1 MKYDFD
7 TVIDRRGSFCFK
19 YDGLKEVYGR
29 EDLIPLWIA
38 DMDFQV
44 APQIKAAMQKRLDHG
59 IFGYNQR
66 LPIYYETVINWAKKR
81 YGYEP
86 QEDWIMTSPGIMPA
100 VNLAVMQLTEPGDS
114 VLIQTPVYQP
124 FFSAVTAHNRKLVT
138 NSLIPENGHYE
149 IDFEDF
155 EKKLKEVK
163 LFILCSPHNPVGRRW
178 TDEELFRMGT
188 LCRQYNVPIISDEIH
203 GDLVY
208 NGAGS
213 RSIAALEGMLD
224 NLIVCF
230 SPAKS
235 FNLAGLATA
244 IIIAKNPALRE
255 PLDTMLENLHLYMGN
270 TFGIIALTAAYRES
284 EDWLEELICYL
295 QGNRDFLV
303 DYIQAEL
310 PQLKVNTPEATY
322 LAWIDFS
329 YLGLTDDEVQKL
341 LIEKAGI
348 VLEPGIKYGIEGSGF
363 QRLNFGCP
371 RKTLSLALERMKKAI
386 KEL

>member
-19 YDGLKEVYGR
+19 YDGLKEVYDR

-44 APQIKAAMQKRLDHG
+44 APQIIAAMQQRLNHR

-66 LPIYYETVINWAKKR
+66 LPIYYETVINWAKKH

-86 QEDWIMTSPGIMPA
+86 QENWIMTSPGIMPA
-100 VNLAVMQLTEPGDS
+100 INLAVMQLTEPGDG

-124 FFSAVTAHNRKLVT
+124 FFTAVTAHNRKLVT
-138 NSLIPENGHYE
+138 NPLIPENGHYE
-149 IDFEDF
+149 IDFVDF

-178 TDEELFRMGT
+178 TEAELFKMGT
-188 LCRQYNVPIISDEIH
+188 LCRQYKVPIISDEIH
-203 GDLVY
+203 SDLVY
-208 NGAGS
+208 DGEGS
-213 RSIAALEGMLD
+213 LSIAALEGMLD

-235 FNLAGLATA
+235 FNLAGLATS
-244 IIIAKNPALRE
+244 IIIAKNPELRL
-255 PLDTMLENLHLYMGN
+255 PLNTMLENLHLYMGN
-270 TFGIIALTAAYRES
+270 TFGIIALTAAYGQS
-284 EDWLEELICYL
+284 EDWLEELLIYL
-295 QGNRDFLV
+295 QGNRDFLIQ
-303 DYIQAEL
+303 YIQSEI
-310 PQLKVNTPEATY
+310 PQLKVNSPEATY
-322 LAWIDFS
+322 LAWINFS
-329 YLGLTDDEVQKL
+329 NLGLSDEEVQKL
-341 LIEKAGI
+341 LIEKAGLA
-348 VLEPGIKYGIEGSGF
+348 LEPGIKYGQEGSGY

-371 RKTLSLALERMKKAI
+371 RKTLSIALERMKKAI

>member
-1 MKYDFD
+1 MRYDFD
-7 TVIDRRGSFCFK
+7 TVIDRRGTCCFK

-44 APQIKAAMQKRLDHG
+44 APQIIAAMQQRLNHR

-66 LPIYYETVINWAKKR
+66 LPIYYETVINWAKKH

-86 QEDWIMTSPGIMPA
+86 QENWIMTSPGIMPA
-100 VNLAVMQLTEPGDS
+100 INLAVMQLTEPGDG

-124 FFSAVTAHNRKLVT
+124 FFTAVTAHNRKLVT
-138 NSLIPENGHYE
+138 NPLIPENGHYE
-149 IDFEDF
+149 IDFVDF

-178 TDEELFRMGT
+178 TEAELFKMGT
-188 LCRQYNVPIISDEIH
+188 LCRQYKVPIISDEIH
-203 GDLVY
+203 SDLVY
-208 NGAGS
+208 DGEGS
-213 RSIAALEGMLD
+213 LSIAALEGMLD

-235 FNLAGLATA
+235 FNLAGLATS
-244 IIIAKNPALRE
+244 IIIAKNPELRL
-255 PLDTMLENLHLYMGN
+255 PLNTMLENLHLYMGN
-270 TFGIIALTAAYRES
+270 TFGIIALTAAYGQS
-284 EDWLEELICYL
+284 EDWLEELLIYL
-295 QGNRDFLV
+295 QGNRDFLIQ
-303 DYIQAEL
+303 YIQSEI
-310 PQLKVNTPEATY
+310 PQLKVNSPEATY
-322 LAWIDFS
+322 LAWINFS
-329 YLGLTDDEVQKL
+329 NLGLSDEEVQKL
-341 LIEKAGI
+341 LIEKAGLA
-348 VLEPGIKYGIEGSGF
+348 LEPGIKYGQEGSGY

-371 RKTLSLALERMKKAI
+371 RKTLSIALERMKKVI

>member
-178 TDEELFRMGT
+178 TDEELFRMGN

-235 FNLAGLATA
+235 FNLAGLATSVV
-244 IIIAKNPALRE
+244 IAKNPALRE
-255 PLDTMLENLHLYMGN
+255 PLDTMLENLHL
-270 TFGIIALTAAYRES
+270 
-284 EDWLEELICYL
+284 
-295 QGNRDFLV
+295 
-303 DYIQAEL
+303 
-310 PQLKVNTPEATY
+310 
-322 LAWIDFS
+322 
-329 YLGLTDDEVQKL
+329 
-341 LIEKAGI
+341 
-348 VLEPGIKYGIEGSGF
+348 
-363 QRLNFGCP
+363 
-371 RKTLSLALERMKKAI
+371 
-386 KEL
+386 

>member
-7 TVIDRRGSFCFK
+7 TVIDRRGSCCFK

-44 APQIKAAMQKRLDHG
+44 APQIIAAMQQRLNHR

-66 LPIYYETVINWAKKR
+66 LPIYYETVINWAKKH

-86 QEDWIMTSPGIMPA
+86 QENWIMTSPGIMPA
-100 VNLAVMQLTEPGDS
+100 INLAVMQLTEPGDG

-124 FFSAVTAHNRKLVT
+124 FFTAVTAHNRKLVT
-138 NSLIPENGHYE
+138 NPLIPENGHYE
-149 IDFEDF
+149 IDFVDF

-178 TDEELFRMGT
+178 TEAELFKMGT
-188 LCRQYNVPIISDEIH
+188 LCRQYKVPIISDEIH
-203 GDLVY
+203 SDLVY
-208 NGAGS
+208 DGEGS
-213 RSIAALEGMLD
+213 LSIAALEGMLD

-235 FNLAGLATA
+235 FNLAGLATS
-244 IIIAKNPALRE
+244 IIIAKNPELRL
-255 PLDTMLENLHLYMGN
+255 PLNTMLENLHLYMGN
-270 TFGIIALTAAYRES
+270 TFGIIALTAAYGQS
-284 EDWLEELICYL
+284 EDWLEELLLNL
-295 QGNRDFLV
+295 QGNRDFLIQ
-303 DYIQAEL
+303 YIQSEI
-310 PQLKVNTPEATY
+310 PQLKVNSPEATY
-322 LAWIDFS
+322 LAWINFS
-329 YLGLTDDEVQKL
+329 NLGLSDEEVQRL
-341 LIEKAGI
+341 LVEKAGLA
-348 VLEPGIKYGIEGSGF
+348 LEPGIKYGIEGSGF

-371 RKTLSLALERMKKAI
+371 RKTLSIALERMKKVI

>member
-29 EDLIPLWIA
+29 DDLIPLWIA

-44 APQIKAAMQKRLDHG
+44 APQIIAAMQQRLNHR

-66 LPIYYETVINWAKKR
+66 LPIYYETVINWAKKH

-86 QEDWIMTSPGIMPA
+86 QENWIMTSPGIMPA
-100 VNLAVMQLTEPGDS
+100 INLAVMQLTEPGDG

-124 FFSAVTAHNRKLVT
+124 FFTAVTAHNRKLVT
-138 NSLIPENGHYE
+138 NPLIPENGHYE
-149 IDFEDF
+149 IDFVDF

-178 TDEELFRMGT
+178 TEAELFKMGT
-188 LCRQYNVPIISDEIH
+188 LCRQYKVPIISDEIH
-203 GDLVY
+203 SDLVY
-208 NGAGS
+208 DGEGS
-213 RSIAALEGMLD
+213 LSIAALEGMLD

-235 FNLAGLATA
+235 FNLAGLATS
-244 IIIAKNPALRE
+244 IIIAKNPELRL
-255 PLDTMLENLHLYMGN
+255 PLNTMLENLHLYMGN
-270 TFGIIALTAAYRES
+270 TFGIIALTAAYGQS
-284 EDWLEELICYL
+284 EDWLEELLIYL
-295 QGNRDFLV
+295 QGNRDFLIQ
-303 DYIQAEL
+303 YIQSEI
-310 PQLKVNTPEATY
+310 PQLKVNSPEATY
-322 LAWIDFS
+322 LAWINFS
-329 YLGLTDDEVQKL
+329 NLGLSDEEVQKL
-341 LIEKAGI
+341 LIEKAGLA
-348 VLEPGIKYGIEGSGF
+348 LEPGIKYGQEGSGY

-371 RKTLSLALERMKKAI
+371 RKTLSIALERMKKAI

>member
-1 MKYDFD
+1 
-7 TVIDRRGSFCFK
+7 
-19 YDGLKEVYGR
+19 
-29 EDLIPLWIA
+29 
-38 DMDFQV
+38 MDFQV

-138 NSLIPENGHYE
+138 NSLIPENGHYK

-178 TDEELFRMGT
+178 TDEELFRMGN

-295 QGNRDFLV
+295 QGNRDFLLN
-303 DYIQAEL
+303 YIQAEL
-310 PQLKVNTPEATY
+310 PQLKVNSPEATY

-329 YLGLTDDEVQKL
+329 NLGLTDDEVQQL

>member
-1 MKYDFD
+1 MRYDFD
-7 TVIDRRGSFCFK
+7 TVIDRRGTCCFK

-44 APQIKAAMQKRLDHG
+44 APQIQAAMQQRLNHG

-66 LPIYYETVINWAKKR
+66 LPIYYETVINWAKNR

-100 VNLAVMQLTEPGDS
+100 VNLAVMQLTEPGDG

-124 FFSAVTAHNRKLVT
+124 FFDAVTAHKRKLVT

-178 TDEELFRMGT
+178 TEVELLKMGT

-235 FNLAGLATA
+235 FNLAGLATSVV
-244 IIIAKNPALRE
+244 IAKNPDLRE

-303 DYIQAEL
+303 DYIQTEL

-322 LAWIDFS
+322 LAWMDFS
-329 YLGLTDDEVQKL
+329 NLGLSDEEVQKL
-341 LIEKAGI
+341 LVEKARLA
-348 VLEPGIKYGIEGSGF
+348 LEPGIKYGKEGSGF

>member
-1 MKYDFD
+1 
-7 TVIDRRGSFCFK
+7 
-19 YDGLKEVYGR
+19 
-29 EDLIPLWIA
+29 
-38 DMDFQV
+38 
-44 APQIKAAMQKRLDHG
+44 
-59 IFGYNQR
+59 
-66 LPIYYETVINWAKKR
+66 
-81 YGYEP
+81 
-86 QEDWIMTSPGIMPA
+86 MPA

-138 NSLIPENGHYE
+138 NPLIPENGHYE

-178 TDEELFRMGT
+178 TDEELLKMGT

-213 RSIAALEGMLD
+213 RSIAALEDMLD

-235 FNLAGLATA
+235 FNLAGLATSVV
-244 IIIAKNPALRE
+244 IAKNPDLRI
-255 PLDTMLENLHLYMGN
+255 PLNTMLENLHLYMGN

-303 DYIQAEL
+303 DYIQTEI
-310 PQLKVNTPEATY
+310 PELKVNTPEATY

-329 YLGLTDDEVQKL
+329 NLGLSDEEVQKFL
-341 LIEKAGI
+341 VEKAGLA
-348 VLEPGIKYGIEGSGF
+348 LEPGIKYGKEGSGF

-386 KEL
+386 KKL

>member
-66 LPIYYETVINWAKKR
+66 LPIYYETVINWAKNR

-178 TDEELFRMGT
+178 TEEELLKMGT

-235 FNLAGLATA
+235 FNLAGLATSVV
-244 IIIAKNPALRE
+244 IAKNPALRE

-270 TFGIIALTAAYRES
+270 TFGIVALTAAYRQS
-284 EDWLEELICYL
+284 EDWLEELISYL

-303 DYIQAEL
+303 DYLQSEIPE
-310 PQLKVNTPEATY
+310 LKVNTPEATY

-329 YLGLTDDEVQKL
+329 NLGLSDEEVQKL

>member
-138 NSLIPENGHYE
+138 NPLIPENGHYE

-178 TDEELFRMGT
+178 TDEELLKMGT

-213 RSIAALEGMLD
+213 RSIAALEDMLD

-235 FNLAGLATA
+235 FNLAGLATSVV
-244 IIIAKNPALRE
+244 IAKNPDLRI
-255 PLDTMLENLHLYMGN
+255 PLNTMLENLHLYMGN

-322 LAWIDFS
+322 LAWIDFRN
-329 YLGLTDDEVQKL
+329 LGLTDDEVQKL
-341 LIEKAGI
+341 LIEKAGL

>member
-1 MKYDFD
+1 MRYDFD
-7 TVIDRRGSFCFK
+7 TVIDRRGTCCFK

-44 APQIKAAMQKRLDHG
+44 APQIQAAMQQRLNHG

-66 LPIYYETVINWAKKR
+66 LPIYYETVINWAKNR

-100 VNLAVMQLTEPGDS
+100 VNLAVMQLTEPGDG

-124 FFSAVTAHNRKLVT
+124 FFDAVTAHKRKLVT

-178 TDEELFRMGT
+178 TEVELLKMGT

-235 FNLAGLATA
+235 FNLAGLATSVV
-244 IIIAKNPALRE
+244 IAKNPDLRE

-303 DYIQAEL
+303 DYIQTEL

-329 YLGLTDDEVQKL
+329 NLGLSDEEVQKL
-341 LIEKAGI
+341 LVEKARLA
-348 VLEPGIKYGIEGSGF
+348 LEPGIKYGKEGSGF

>member
-66 LPIYYETVINWAKKR
+66 LPIYYETVINWAKNR

-138 NSLIPENGHYE
+138 NSLIPEYGHYE

-235 FNLAGLATA
+235 FNLAGLATSVV
-244 IIIAKNPALRE
+244 IAKNPALRE

-295 QGNRDFLV
+295 QGNRDFLLN
-303 DYIQAEL
+303 YIQAEL
-310 PQLKVNTPEATY
+310 PQLKVNYPEATY

-329 YLGLTDDEVQKL
+329 NLGLTDDEVQQL

>member
-138 NSLIPENGHYE
+138 NPLIPENGHYE

-178 TDEELFRMGT
+178 TDEELLKMGT

-213 RSIAALEGMLD
+213 RSIAALEDMLD

-235 FNLAGLATA
+235 FNLAGLATSVV
-244 IIIAKNPALRE
+244 IAKNPDLRI
-255 PLDTMLENLHLYMGN
+255 PLNTMLENLHLYMGN

-284 EDWLEELICYL
+284 EEWLEELICYL
-295 QGNRDFLV
+295 QGNRDFLLN
-303 DYIQAEL
+303 YIQAEL

-322 LAWIDFS
+322 LAWIDFRN
-329 YLGLTDDEVQKL
+329 LGLTDDEVQKL
-341 LIEKAGI
+341 LIEKAGL